1 MDRNAT
7 MAAFMPKALAA
18 LTALVVPV
26 TLAGQPVWAGQ
37 AVVQDCGALSSV
49 ANIAEPW
56 PDNTR
61 TFANGAVRMTIL
73 DTAEPAAAAF
83 HLVVLSPPYDEL
95 GLRQCRV
102 LSLGEGWTGFGFL
115 SFERIEAGYDPV
127 TGLRVVMDMG
137 LYNAVTG
144 TNDALALAVTLN
156 QTTGALSGQW

>member
-1 MDRNAT
+1 MKKFPRVFGV
-7 MAAFMPKALAA
+7 AALALAA
-18 LTALVVPV
+18 GPAV
-26 TLAGQPVWAGQ
+26 AGQ
-37 AVVQDCGALSSV
+37 AVVQECGAITSA

-56 PDNTR
+56 EDNTR

-102 LSLGEGWTGFGFL
+102 VSLNEGWFGFGFL
-115 SFERIEAGYDPV
+115 SFERMEASYDPV

-137 LYNAVTG
+137 LYNAETG

-156 QTTGALSGQW
+156 QGTGAISGQW